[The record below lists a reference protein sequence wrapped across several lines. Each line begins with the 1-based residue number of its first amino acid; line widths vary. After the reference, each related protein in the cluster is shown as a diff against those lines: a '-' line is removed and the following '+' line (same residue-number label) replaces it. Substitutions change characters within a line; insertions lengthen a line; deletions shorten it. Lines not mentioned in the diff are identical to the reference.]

1 MLLRRILILDA
12 INKKTNMFML
22 SKTIL
27 EKLEKFNRPVA
38 FMRMTRI
45 CSKNC
50 IILTLKI
57 IRWFLWDF
65 SGVHAIWLKVAPPP
79 KRKTDHS
86 DYAPPATIGIWLISI
101 YFAIFSFSITR
112 YGVYFDRAE
121 NKFNTMTTLLVA
133 GIPFDSKK
141 IKDVAGFKL
150 PVKPEIKWED
160 GKFLLSV
167 LDSFFKNSSFAQEY
181 YGQNLNHKGNIDGK
195 SESDL
200 FLLLTAEQ
208 WKHTLENANLSS
220 ADFSYANF
228 SKANLAS
235 ADLSNA
241 NLESANLAGANLS
254 KANLASA
261 DLSNANLESANL
273 AGANLTKAN
282 LALADLSNANL
293 AGVNFSAANF
303 AGAMLTNTDLE
314 GACLV
319 GANFSGADLGCVNLK
334 AANLSHANFG
344 SANLNH
350 AFLNFANLSGVDFSR
365 ATLTNANLTSSNLT
379 NANLKHADL
388 FNSRIESAN
397 LTGAKLFAAGLEG
410 AYLNHANLT
419 DADFSYAE
427 LFNTDLKEANLEGA
441 VFEGAC
447 YTGRKLSNEEK
458 EYLVNRGNGEV
469 LNISNVGPGRK
480 KGDDL

>member
-1 MLLRRILILDA
+1 
-12 INKKTNMFML
+12 ML

-261 DLSNANLESANL
+261 DLSNANL
-273 AGANLTKAN
+273 
-282 LALADLSNANL
+282 